1 MLWFISVKRS
11 VDSELSD
18 QYPVVLSV
26 INHSILVFQFSEYH
40 NILTEQEKKKR
51 LLSYWNVSQI
61 PMQSNRYK
69 YFLLESSSTCKNCL
83 LKLKRCVSGSCQ

>member
-40 NILTEQEKKKR
+40 NILTEQEKKKKII
-51 LLSYWNVSQI
+51 VI
-61 PMQSNRYK
+61 
-69 YFLLESSSTCKNCL
+69 LECKPDSHA
-83 LKLKRCVSGSCQ
+83 KQQV

>member
-40 NILTEQEKKKR
+40 NILTEQEKKKKII
-51 LLSYWNVSQI
+51 VI
-61 PMQSNRYK
+61 
-69 YFLLESSSTCKNCL
+69 LECKPDSHA
-83 LKLKRCVSGSCQ
+83 KHQV

>member
-40 NILTEQEKKKR
+40 NILTEQEKKKKKD
-51 LLSYWNVSQI
+51 YCHI
-61 PMQSNRYK
+61 GM
-69 YFLLESSSTCKNCL
+69 
-83 LKLKRCVSGSCQ
+83 